1 MELTFYKYQGTG
13 NDFVMIDNRDLRFPA
28 DDASLIQH
36 LCDRRFGIGADGLIL
51 LNPSENH
58 DFEMVYFNADG
69 GEGTMCGNGGRC
81 LVAFAHHLK
90 AIGDKTTFE
99 AVDGIHHASIEAG
112 LVSLQMIDVS
122 EIQIESNHA
131 FLDTGSPHHVELVEN
146 IGAYDVFANG
156 KRIRNGAPYFQE
168 GTNVNFVEATG
179 ADSFRVRTY
188 ERGVEGETL
197 ACGTGATAVAI
208 AMHAQ
213 NHTQANNIQL
223 KVEGGA
229 LEVSFLKQNHS
240 YQHVFLKGPAKF
252 VFKGQLS
259 IKK

>member
-1 MELTFYKYQGTG
+1 
-13 NDFVMIDNRDLRFPA
+13 
-28 DDASLIQH
+28 
-36 LCDRRFGIGADGLIL
+36 
-51 LNPSENH
+51 
-58 DFEMVYFNADG
+58 
-69 GEGTMCGNGGRC
+69 
-81 LVAFAHHLK
+81 
-90 AIGDKTTFE
+90 
-99 AVDGIHHASIEAG
+99 
-112 LVSLQMIDVS
+112 MIDVS

-146 IGAYDVFANG
+146 IAAYDVFANG

-240 YQHVFLKGPAKF
+240 YQQVFLKGPAKF

>member
-28 DDASLIQH
+28 DDAPFIQH

-51 LNPSENH
+51 LNPSKNH

-69 GEGTMCGNGGRC
+69 REGTMCGNGGRC
-81 LVAFAHHLK
+81 LVAFAHDLK

-99 AVDGIHHASIEAG
+99 AVDGIHHASIEEG

-122 EIQIESNHA
+122 EIQIESTHA

-156 KRIRNGAPYFQE
+156 KRIRNGAPYFHE

-188 ERGVEGETL
+188 E
-197 ACGTGATAVAI
+197 TGATAVAI

-213 NHTQANNIQL
+213 NHTQANSIQL

-229 LEVSFLKQNHS
+229 LEVSFLKENDS

-252 VFKGQLS
+252 VFKGKLS